1 MSETLLLA
9 EITVA
14 LAVTVGFM
22 FALRPVAKSVRLID
36 RPGGR
41 KSHVGVVPVIGG
53 LAMFGGLFAG
63 LSLAG
68 AEIQTLPSLSVAA
81 MLLVGIG
88 VIDDKYPVP
97 AGVRM
102 LIQLAAILIMAY
114 GAGLSLQT
122 LGDPFGI
129 GPVNL
134 GPAALIMTILVTL
147 TVVNAYNLIDGVDGL
162 AGSLALIALLSLA
175 LVGGIGSPSTTIALN
190 LFAAVVGF
198 LVFNFPTPWNRRVRA
213 FMGDAGSTFLGFM
226 IVWVTLGISQ
236 GPEAA
241 ISPVYCLWFAA
252 VPIFDLFTCV
262 VRRSLA
268 RKSPFRPGR
277 DHFHHTL
284 KRGGMGVRL
293 VLATLTGIQLIYA
306 GVGLLGYY
314 AGIPEPLMFTAWL
327 LLAST
332 QRLLICTIRKQHRM
346 WLMRRRRE
354 QPESATTGI

>member
-9 EITVA
+9 KMTVA
-14 LAVTVGFM
+14 FAVTAGFM

-41 KSHVGVVPVIGG
+41 KSHVGIVPVIGG

-63 LSLAG
+63 LSLG
-68 AEIQTLPSLSVAA
+68 DELTTLPSLFVATT
-81 MLLVGIG
+81 LLVGIG

-114 GAGLSLQT
+114 GAGLSLQV
-122 LGDPFGI
+122 LGNPFGI
-129 GPVNL
+129 GVVNL
-134 GPAALIMTILVTL
+134 GPATLIMTILVTL

-162 AGSLALIALLSLA
+162 AGSLALIALSSLA
-175 LVGGIGSPSTTIALN
+175 LVGGIGVPSTTIALTV
-190 LFAAVVGF
+190 FAAILGF
-198 LVFNFPTPWNRRVRA
+198 LIFNFPTPWNRRVRA

-236 GPEAA
+236 GPAAA

-262 VRRSLA
+262 ARRTLA
-268 RKSPFRPGR
+268 RKSPFKPGR

-293 VLATLTGIQLIYA
+293 VLATLTGLQLIYA
-306 GVGLLGYY
+306 GIGLAGYY
-314 AGIPEPLMFTAWL
+314 LGVPEPLMFLAWII
-327 LLAST
+327 LAGT
-332 QRLLICTIRKQHRM
+332 QRSLICLLRKQHRM

-354 QPESATTGI
+354 QPGSSITRT

>member
-1 MSETLLLA
+1 MSETLLAA
-9 EITVA
+9 EMTVA
-14 LAVTVGFM
+14 FAVTAGFM

-63 LSLAG
+63 LSLG
-68 AEIQTLPSLSVAA
+68 ADTLPTLPSLFVAA

-122 LGDPFGI
+122 LGNPFGL
-129 GPVNL
+129 GVVNL
-134 GPAALIMTILVTL
+134 GPAALAMTILVTL

-162 AGSLALIALLSLA
+162 AGSLALIALLCLA
-175 LVGGIGSPSTTIALN
+175 LVGGIGVPSTTIALT
-190 LFAAVVGF
+190 LFAAIVGF

-236 GPEAA
+236 GPAAA

-268 RKSPFRPGR
+268 RKSPFKPGR

-284 KRGGMGVRL
+284 KRGGMGVRF
-293 VLATLTGIQLIYA
+293 VLAILTGMQIVYAAIGLIGFYA
-306 GVGLLGYY
+306 GV
-314 AGIPEPLMFTAWL
+314 PEPLMFAAWV
-327 LLAST
+327 LLAGT
-332 QRLLICTIRKQHRM
+332 QRLIICTIRKQHR
-346 WLMRRRRE
+346 LLQVRRRR
-354 QPESATTGI
+354 A